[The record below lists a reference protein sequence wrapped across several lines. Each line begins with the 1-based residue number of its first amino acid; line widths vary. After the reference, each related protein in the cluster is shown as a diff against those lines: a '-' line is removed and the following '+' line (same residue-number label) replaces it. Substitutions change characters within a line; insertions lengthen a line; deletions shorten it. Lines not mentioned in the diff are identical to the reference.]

1 MRSVVYRSVSVSA
14 EKRSR
19 NKEIMSERRNTVVCS
34 FGPKSPRISAF
45 DIYEWIFEQLY
56 VPENVVTMVQIDG
69 TRRQVYIKIT
79 ESQYLQDLL
88 HSTIGQSEYKHNN
101 GENIASEDRNGWKGH
116 EACEFRKPSP

>member
-1 MRSVVYRSVSVSA
+1 
-14 EKRSR
+14 
-19 NKEIMSERRNTVVCS
+19 MSERRNTVVCS

-101 GENIASEDRNGWKGH
+101 GENIASEDRNGWNGH
-116 EACEFRKPSP
+116 EACEVSKPSPETPDEAVSFAFSQ